1 MDESALDRLGRIN
14 VSGHAF
20 LGEDRVDLLPHLIGE
35 LPSYGLLTAGSTS
48 IWKEPDRPVRRNTHV
63 DNNTSVAHDTKG

>member
-1 MDESALDRLGRIN
+1 MDESALHHLVGIDVRRHDL
-14 VSGHAF
+14 S
-20 LGEDRVDLLPHLIGE
+20 GEDCVDLLPHLIGE

-48 IWKEPDRPVRRNTHV
+48 IRKEPERPVRRITHV